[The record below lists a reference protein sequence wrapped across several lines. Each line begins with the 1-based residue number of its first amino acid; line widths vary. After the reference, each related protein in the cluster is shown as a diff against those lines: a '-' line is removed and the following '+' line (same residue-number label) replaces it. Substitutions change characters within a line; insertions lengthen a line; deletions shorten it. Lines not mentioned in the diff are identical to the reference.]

1 VSGIA
6 VDVLLAVGAAAQLM
20 SCAGL
25 ALMRTSADRLHYAS
39 AGYSVGPLCIL
50 AAVLVREHASTSAWE
65 AVAAVAILVL
75 AGPVVVHA
83 TGRVVRRIDLG
94 EVVLRDE
101 GASR

>member
-1 VSGIA
+1 VV
-6 VDVLLAVGAAAQLM
+6 VDVLLAAGVAAQLV

-39 AGYSVGPLCIL
+39 AGYSLGPVCVL

-65 AVAAVAILVL
+65 AAAAVAVLVL

-83 TGRVVRRIDLG
+83 TARVVRRADLG
-94 EVVLRDE
+94 EVVMRE
-101 GASR
+101 GVSR

>member
-1 VSGIA
+1 MSTVA
-6 VDVLLAVGAAAQLM
+6 VDVLLVLGVAAQLL

-25 ALMRTSADRLHYAS
+25 AVMRTSADRLHYAS

-65 AVAAVAILVL
+65 AAAAVLVLLL

-83 TGRVVRRIDLG
+83 TARLIRRVDQG
-94 EVVLRDE
+94 EVVVSGEAR
-101 GASR
+101 R

>member
-1 VSGIA
+1 VSTVA
-6 VDVLLAVGAAAQLM
+6 VDVLLALGVAAQLL

-25 ALMRTSADRLHYAS
+25 AVMRTSADRLHYAS

-65 AVAAVAILVL
+65 AVAAVFVLVL

-83 TGRVVRRIDLG
+83 TARLVRRVDRG
-94 EVVLRDE
+94 EVVLSEE
-101 GASR
+101 GSK

>member
-1 VSGIA
+1 MSGLA
-6 VDVLLAVGAAAQLM
+6 VDVLLAAGVAAQLL

-25 ALMRTSADRLHYAS
+25 AVMRTSADRLHYAS

-65 AVAAVAILVL
+65 AGAAVLVLLL

-83 TGRVVRRIDLG
+83 TARLIRRVDQG
-94 EVVLRDE
+94 EVLLSGEAPR
-101 GASR
+101 